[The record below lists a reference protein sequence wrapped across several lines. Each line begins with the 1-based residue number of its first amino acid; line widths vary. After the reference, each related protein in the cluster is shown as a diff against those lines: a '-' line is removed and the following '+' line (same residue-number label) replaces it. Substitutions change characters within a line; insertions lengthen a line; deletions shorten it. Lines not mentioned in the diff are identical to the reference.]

1 MFEAEISTTYTS
13 QNSHP
18 TASFHTYTNKRTN
31 PPPRTSSTDQRTCAF
46 CKGSHTPLACEVL
59 TTSQA
64 RKDFVIEKNLC
75 FNCLGRH
82 KVSACSSRHR
92 CRKCHRKH
100 HTSLCTES
108 GSDKQ
113 ESNKTTTTSTP
124 SSAPSQP
131 VQQLHVSSSDLCLLK
146 TAVATVSYSGT
157 HVDANILFDDG
168 SQRSFVSR
176 GLANCLQLKPH
187 KHKALA
193 ISTFGTKHNHTSQFE
208 SAVLNLH
215 TISGQLI
222 PLTVLIVPTIAAPIL
237 NVRQSSLADLPY
249 LSGLRLANPVSSSDQ
264 FTVSLLIGADHY
276 WEIVEDHIVRGS
288 GPMAMRS
295 KLGYLLSGP
304 MKTSRYINRTSC
316 GCTIYS

>member
-31 PPPRTSSTDQRTCAF
+31 PPPRTSSADQRTCAF

-100 HTSLCTES
+100 HTSLCTEN

-113 ESNKTTTTSTP
+113 ESNKTTATSTP
-124 SSAPSQP
+124 SSVPSQP
-131 VQQLHVSSSDLCLLK
+131 VQQSTQYHVSSSDLCLLK

-187 KHKALA
+187 KHETLA
-193 ISTFGTKHNHTSQFE
+193 ISMSGVQCCLQNPLSFYLGPD
-208 SAVLNLH
+208 
-215 TISGQLI
+215 IS
-222 PLTVLIVPTIAAPIL
+222 
-237 NVRQSSLADLPY
+237 
-249 LSGLRLANPVSSSDQ
+249 VSS
-264 FTVSLLIGADHY
+264 H
-276 WEIVEDHIVRGS
+276 
-288 GPMAMRS
+288 
-295 KLGYLLSGP
+295 
-304 MKTSRYINRTSC
+304 
-316 GCTIYS
+316 